1 MQLSNDKKDELSIT
15 LKELTEMLID
25 KYGIRDGKYD
35 LAVEFAIGVGKV
47 GPNEDNILP
56 GVMIGVSK
64 LGLVAATEDGP
75 NVVDA
80 TARQPKKKAVARKTP
95 AKK

>member
-1 MQLSNDKKDELSIT
+1 MQPSNDKKTELTIT

-25 KYGIRDGKYD
+25 KFSISDGKYD

-47 GPNEDNILP
+47 GPNEETILP

-64 LGLVAATEDGP
+64 LGLIAATEDGP

-80 TARQPKKKAVARKTP
+80 KSMQPKKKAVARKAP